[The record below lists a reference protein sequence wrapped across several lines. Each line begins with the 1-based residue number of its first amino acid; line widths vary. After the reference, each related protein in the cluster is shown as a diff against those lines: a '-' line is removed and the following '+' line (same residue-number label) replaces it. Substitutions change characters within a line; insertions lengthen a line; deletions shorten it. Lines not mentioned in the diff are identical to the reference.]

1 MKATKRYSRVQNNET
16 RTRRGTRGSLL
27 KTRPSSRRGVLL
39 LVILGMLTLFL
50 MIGTAFIMSGNQYR
64 RANKTYSKVGEQK
77 NLQASQEGFLA
88 EVINQI
94 IRDTA
99 NQNSSLRFH
108 SLLRDLYGT
117 EGLFATIPTTAPL
130 PNWAG
135 DLVSGTT
142 NNVTAGQ
149 MLEFQIPVANFRDYF
164 GNALATGRL
173 SQLENFYKGQ
183 VLTFLDGVA
192 KGRTTRVMG
201 YYRRQVGAQPAATDP
216 AILRVLSVTLEN
228 SQPITDPRLLAGS
241 RILINGRPFNGMGVG
256 YNALAPAGA
265 AKLSAAE
272 QIPGMPDQATL
283 PTPIALMPNA
293 AFFDPGVTSN
303 VILALSPPANALT
316 YYGTTVANTPTPG
329 NRFYDGLGGSDE
341 SYDAPDFQ
349 NMFLAWT
356 APNPVETIFPNFDGT
371 PEPGN
376 PSNSFN
382 RTNLPPYLGTVVL
395 PSFHRPDLINYWAQL
410 TKSGSDLTLG
420 RDAAVPLLRK
430 VLLRPNWHDHP
441 DFDGSNPEFAKAKS
455 DAETN
460 NTPDQLL
467 RMIYGPWDVDNDMDG
482 IRDSVWV
489 DFGAPVMVGSKGRLV
504 KPLAAI
510 MVLDMDGR
518 LNVNAHGTRE
528 LAGMGGDP
536 IPAPTN
542 NPATGATW
550 NIVPRGQAF
559 GVAEIDLGQLLD
571 NDTLRRLMSGES
583 RDVTND
589 GNNDLF
595 IAGRYGSPFT
605 TDNEPGTKDAFDLS
619 AQLKMQGFPF
629 QANGSPL
636 VARSNFGTLPDL
648 RARYKTALND
658 FGQFVTTW
666 TPVDSNAHSLVEDN
680 PYELDL
686 STTGSRGEGTSVDNP
701 FSVAELERLLR
712 AYDLDA
718 GTLSPRL
725 FELLKGD
732 QPNAP
737 LNDINNWRTLLTTD
751 SYDLPEPGVQLPSWV
766 RTAIPN
772 VTYGDFATV
781 MGRQPVSAT
790 FADLIEYR
798 LRASQNPAWVVSQ
811 DGANPTRL
819 PLIQRQMKMLIAP
832 EMMAGLKLD
841 LNRPIGNGR
850 DDNNNGVVD
859 EPGEN
864 EGAFWAID
872 TNSGTTRLPA
882 TVAAGSA
889 AAIDVFNNNTTG
901 LFRDDYDRDGNGL
914 IEPWEQT
921 LNYPTDL
928 PSLVNLHNYRRQLL
942 ARHLYVLAYSLID
955 PLQID
960 TNNKLPQASKLKAR
974 QLAQWAINAV
984 DFRDPDNIMT
994 AFEYDENPFDGWDV
1008 DGDIRSTS
1016 TDNSH
1021 AQRAVVWGMERPDL
1035 LITETLAWH
1044 DRRTTDTAREEID
1057 PIYLGTRS
1065 DPGTLE
1071 DSDPKKRDPHMDQ
1084 QYRPKGA
1091 AFIEL
1096 YNPNA
1101 PSAGASAD
1109 THAVQDVNFRAQ
1121 DVNMSSATPDAG
1133 TDLGVNLSAV
1143 AIDPEDNTRRSPV
1156 WRIQVVRNR
1165 KKSGTTYS
1173 NDLNEMLL
1181 FYDPEDRESLPADN
1195 RPDVDRTIYFA
1206 TQSGIGPAANFPSNQ
1221 SFSES
1226 NYQSLDNTDGVE
1238 FFTNLGIRPVRPGSY
1253 MVIGSGER
1261 MSPTVGSR
1269 GYNIFRSPVGLTFVN
1284 NDPAAS
1290 GKIGRRIE
1298 LHADVSLTGTRAPV
1312 QVFNSA
1318 AQDPAAVSSPKNPNN
1333 NEYVADVAIIN
1344 RVIDRTRDGIV
1355 QGPADR
1361 AFTFSEPANGYPTR
1375 LPNLGSLWSTTNL
1388 PAGGPEVEGMYV
1400 NGPNSST
1407 PLPFD
1412 IPLDDNETAVR
1423 PTDPDLRHYG
1433 TVQGYRWI
1441 YLQRLAN
1448 PLLPFNPEQGEPG
1461 HDQNRPV
1468 NPYMTIDHSSVNLSV
1483 FNGMINSAIVQN
1495 SVNPESNFGASPAL
1509 SGELSSVE
1517 RGWRNDPADLAKTL
1531 YNAQNK
1537 TNLPTSH
1544 NNANPYNVET
1554 SGKRPRDNSRFP
1566 AGSGHF
1572 FNAMPDC
1579 SLGHLNQ
1586 GFTQNY
1592 VANKVTPIQPFPW
1605 LTWNNRPFANAGELL
1620 FVPAMRSSQLLRAF
1634 SMLAPST
1641 AAGTVDS
1648 NLKNEVYAGRV
1659 NNPINP
1665 YGNPYYPVFAKFLPM
1680 KDGPF
1685 AHLLNFFRTN
1695 SAGPDNQLATADDQG
1710 IAGLHRVLDFVSV
1723 PSMYVGNETWLNPMA
1738 FGDTSTPVASTA
1750 DPRYGMQPPFN
1761 KIASRREPGKVNINT
1776 ISSPHVW
1783 DGALFHRRLQNA
1795 GQPWNVITNNY
1806 LTSSGHTSALFM
1818 NDPMNSSDTSPD
1830 KNKHFVSS
1838 RRGYIAPSTTPP
1850 GQDIQSL
1857 LNGASPTLFA
1867 NPFRTS
1873 STGDLVPLS
1882 SMVLG
1887 GADTTALRTIDG
1899 TVTTATPGKALNAAV
1914 TTEAYRNANRNPYFR
1929 YSPISRLSSLTTTR
1943 SNVFA
1948 IWVTVGFFEVEE
1960 VDPWIGDANQLARYG
1975 SQEVYNRVY
1984 PDGYRFG
1991 KEAGIETGEVERIRE
2006 FAIVDR
2012 TIPVAFEPGAN
2023 HNIGEMIR
2031 LRRKI
2036 KTD

>member
-16 RTRRGTRGSLL
+16 RTSRGTRGSLL
-27 KTRPSSRRGVLL
+27 KTRHSSRRGVLL

-77 NLQASQEGFLA
+77 NLKASQEGFLT

-117 EGLFATIPTTAPL
+117 EGLVAQIPTTAPL
-130 PNWAG
+130 PTWAG
-135 DLVSGTT
+135 DILSGST

-164 GNALATGRL
+164 GNVLTTGRL

-192 KGRTTRVMG
+192 KGRSTRVMG
-201 YYRRQVGAQPAATDP
+201 YYRRQIGAQPA
-216 AILRVLSVTLEN
+216 AILRVLSVALEN
-228 SQPITDPRLLAGS
+228 SQPISDPTLLAGS
-241 RILINGRPFNGMGVG
+241 RILINGRPFNGTGVG
-256 YNALAPAGA
+256 YNPLALAGE
-265 AKLSAAE
+265 AKLNAAE
-272 QIPGMPDQATL
+272 QVPGLPDQATL
-283 PTPIALMPNA
+283 PTPIALMPNS
-293 AFFDPGVTSN
+293 AFFVPVPGTN
-303 VILALSPPANALT
+303 VAPEYFSTQWSTLTAAQRQALVNHM
-316 YYGTTVANTPTPG
+316 GFEG
-329 NRFYDGLGGSDE
+329 QGGSDE

-356 APNPVETIFPNFDGT
+356 APNPVETIFWNFDGT

-376 PSNSFN
+376 PSNIFD
-382 RTNLPPYLGTVVL
+382 RTNLPLYLGGIVL
-395 PSFHRPDLINYWAQL
+395 PSFHRPDLINYWAQQ
-410 TKSGSDLTLG
+410 TKDGSELALG
-420 RDAAVPLLRK
+420 RVPAVPLLRK

-441 DFDGSNPEFAKAKS
+441 NFDGSNPEFAQAKAR
-455 DAETN
+455 AEADG
-460 NTPDQLL
+460 TPDQLL

-482 IRDSVWV
+482 VRDSVWV

-528 LAGMGGDP
+528 LAGMGGGLEMIPPSDP
-536 IPAPTN
+536 AATSALPQADRWN
-542 NPATGATW
+542 N
-550 NIVPRGQAF
+550 IPRGQGF
-559 GVAEIDLGQLLD
+559 GVAEIDLGQILTD
-571 NDTLRRLMSGES
+571 NNTLRRLMSGEA
-583 RDVTND
+583 RDYDED
-589 GNNDLF
+589 GNIDLY
-595 IAGRYGSPFT
+595 IPGRYGYPYQGAMGPS
-605 TDNEPGTKDAFDLS
+605 DNEPGTKDAFDLS
-619 AQLKMQGFPF
+619 AQLKMQGY
-629 QANGSPL
+629 PL
-636 VARSNFGTLPDL
+636 NLPQRSNFGSLPDM
-648 RARYKTALND
+648 RARYRSALND

-666 TPVDSNAHSLVEDN
+666 TPADSNAHSLVEDN

-686 STTGSRGEGTSVDNP
+686 SSTGARGEGTSVDNP
-701 FSVAELERLLR
+701 FSLAELERLLR
-712 AYDLDA
+712 VYDLDA

-725 FELLKGD
+725 FELLKGS
-732 QPNAP
+732 QPNADP
-737 LNDINNWRTLLTTD
+737 NDIKNWRTLLTTD
-751 SYDLPEPGVQLPSWV
+751 SYDLPEPSVQLPAWV
-766 RTAIPN
+766 RLGPDNSPN
-772 VTYGDFATV
+772 TNDDYALV
-781 MGRQPVSAT
+781 MARGVAGARREPVNAS

-798 LRASQNPAWVVSQ
+798 FLLALYNGSAPRALTVPEQN
-811 DGANPTRL
+811 RL
-819 PLIQRQMKMLIAP
+819 TASLKMLIAP

-841 LNRPIGNGR
+841 LNRPFGNGK

-859 EPGEN
+859 EPGEDEGPFWQFDDARLTPN
-864 EGAFWAID
+864 EAANTAKDAFRSAAGAFQNAID
-872 TNSGTTRLPA
+872 LDGDGTISPA
-882 TVAAGSA
+882 EQNFS
-889 AAIDVFNNNTTG
+889 NPTTHIG
-901 LFRDDYDRDGNGL
+901 R
-914 IEPWEQT
+914 
-921 LNYPTDL
+921 
-928 PSLVNLHNYRRQLL
+928 VNLHNYRRQLL
-942 ARHLYVLAYSLID
+942 ARHLYVLAYALVEPFHAGGGNLSQ
-955 PLQID
+955 P
-960 TNNKLPQASKLKAR
+960 NKIKAR

-1071 DSDPKKRDPHMDQ
+1071 DSDPKKRDPHLDQ

-1101 PSAGASAD
+1101 ASAGASGD
-1109 THAVQDVNFRAQ
+1109 THAIRGVNF
-1121 DVNMSSATPDAG
+1121 DVGTSDGAASDYPSPMPAALAG
-1133 TDLGVNLSAV
+1133 TDLGVNLAAV
-1143 AIDPEDNTRRSPV
+1143 AVDPANASRRSPV

-1165 KKSGTTYS
+1165 KKSGTTYG
-1173 NDLNEMLL
+1173 NDLNPMLL
-1181 FYDPEDRESLPADN
+1181 FYDPEDRESLPVAN

-1206 TQSGIGPAANFPSNQ
+1206 REGSGNIDPKFPLNSAFPGDEPTFPAD
-1221 SFSES
+1221 
-1226 NYQSLDNTDGVE
+1226 YQRFDSTDGVE
-1238 FFTNLGIRPVRPGSY
+1238 FFTNLAIRPIRPGSY
-1253 MVIGSGER
+1253 MVVGSGETVAGEPNVFQ
-1261 MSPTVGSR
+1261 SP
-1269 GYNIFRSPVGLTFVN
+1269 IGLTFVN
-1284 NDPAAS
+1284 NNPAQS
-1290 GKIGRRIE
+1290 GKIGQKIQLRADMPLTNAAANQPAPVE
-1298 LHADVSLTGTRAPV
+1298 LHKSRNDAAPQRTPFV
-1312 QVFNSA
+1312 
-1318 AQDPAAVSSPKNPNN
+1318 NN
-1333 NEYVADVAIIN
+1333 GGINEFISDVAIIN
-1344 RVIDRTRDGIV
+1344 RVIDRTRTGTV
-1355 QGPADR
+1355 AAPPVANR

-1375 LPNLGSLWSTTNL
+1375 LPNLGSLWSTANM
-1388 PAGGPEVEGMYV
+1388 PASGPEVEGWYV

-1461 HDQNRPV
+1461 HDNTRPV

-1483 FNGMINSAIVQN
+1483 FNGMINSAIVPS
-1495 SVNPESNFGASPAL
+1495 SVNPESNYGDPNFMPK
-1509 SGELSSVE
+1509 SGELASVE
-1517 RGWRNDPADLAKTL
+1517 RGWRNDPADLAITH
-1531 YNAQNK
+1531 YAAQNK
-1537 TNLPTSH
+1537 TNLPSSH

-1566 AGSGHF
+1566 ANGHF
-1572 FNAMPDC
+1572 FNAVPDC

-1592 VANKVTPIQPFPW
+1592 VGGDKVTPNQPFPW
-1605 LTWNNRPFANAGELL
+1605 LTWNNRPFANPGELVQ
-1620 FVPAMRSSQLLRAF
+1620 VPAMRSSQLLRSF
-1634 SMLAPST
+1634 SLINP
-1641 AAGTVDS
+1641 AGS
-1648 NLKNEVYAGRV
+1648 GNQKQEVYSGAV
-1659 NNPINP
+1659 NPELKLDPQNPAR
-1665 YGNPYYPVFAKFLPM
+1665 PYYALFKKFLPI

-1685 AHLLNFFRTN
+1685 GHLLNFFRTQSSN
-1695 SAGPDNQLATADDQG
+1695 NTPTGDG

-1723 PSMYVGNETWLNPMA
+1723 PSMYVGNETWLNPLA
-1738 FGDTSTPVASTA
+1738 FGSTPVTSPL
-1750 DPRYGMQPPFN
+1750 DPRYGLQPPFN

-1776 ISSPHVW
+1776 IANGAVW
-1783 DGALFHRRLQNA
+1783 HGLFHGSAKRD
-1795 GQPWNVITNNY
+1795 G
-1806 LTSSGHTSALFM
+1806 TSSGHPVMDDDGFAS
-1818 NDPMNSSDTSPD
+1818 
-1830 KNKHFVSS
+1830 V
-1838 RRGYIAPSTTPP
+1838 RRGYGTLGDGPTT
-1850 GQDIQSL
+1850 
-1857 LNGASPTLFA
+1857 LNANSPTLFA
-1867 NPFRTS
+1867 NPFRPG
-1873 STGDLVPLS
+1873 STGGLVPLP
-1882 SMVLG
+1882 SMLRMDTESTTMRSTGQAPLANSTAVPQTDPVGVPLFS
-1887 GADTTALRTIDG
+1887 AD
-1899 TVTTATPGKALNAAV
+1899 VTQATNAA
-1914 TTEAYRNANRNPYFR
+1914 AHKHRDSNRNPYFR
-1929 YSPISRLSSLTTTR
+1929 YSPISRLSSMTTTR

-1960 VDPWIGDANQLARYG
+1960 VEPWTGNADQVARYG
-1975 SQEVYNRVY
+1975 TQEVYNRVY
-1984 PDGYRFG
+1984 PDGYTFG

-2023 HNIGEMIR
+2023 HNIDEMIR

-2036 KTD
+2036 KTE

>member
-1 MKATKRYSRVQNNET
+1 MS
-16 RTRRGTRGSLL
+16 RGTRGSLL
-27 KTRPSSRRGVLL
+27 TSRNSSRRGVLL

-64 RANKTYSKVGEQK
+64 RANKTYSKVGEAK
-77 NLQASQEGFLA
+77 NLQASQDGFLT

-108 SLLRDLYGT
+108 SLLRDLYGM
-117 EGLFATIPTTAPL
+117 EGLVATILPNSAGFAGTTPNFLPAPYTPVGEVTGQQFIEFRFATTDVAPYFDLQGIPHSQSMPAPL
-130 PNWAG
+130 N
-135 DLVSGTT
+135 GT
-142 NNVTAGQ
+142 VQ
-149 MLEFQIPVANFRDYF
+149 SLPVADS
-164 GNALATGRL
+164 ALNG
-173 SQLENFYKGQ
+173 SI
-183 VLTFLDGVA
+183 LTFLDGPA
-192 KGRTTRVMG
+192 KGKSTRIVGYFNNPTNNIVSLRTLNVTSPDG
-201 YYRRQVGAQPAATDP
+201 IALLDP
-216 AILRVLSVTLEN
+216 SVIN
-228 SQPITDPRLLAGS
+228 GS
-241 RILINGRPFNGMGVG
+241 RILINGRPFNGTGAG
-256 YNALAPAGA
+256 YNPDPTLAANDPKSGA
-265 AKLSAAE
+265 KERVVFPS
-272 QIPGMPDQATL
+272 G
-283 PTPIALMPNA
+283 TPEFEIALMPNA
-293 AFFDPGVTSN
+293 PFFN
-303 VILALSPPANALT
+303 AANLVVNGTANYFHPQWTTLT
-316 YYGTTVANTPTPG
+316 PVQQQTLFNSLG
-329 NRFYDGLGGSDE
+329 FEGLGGSDE

-356 APNPVETIFPNFDGT
+356 APNPGETAIYDFNA
-371 PEPGN
+371 PEHTVLTDPGIDREFGYNGN
-376 PSNSFN
+376 PDDDNGDGNPGDGNDGDDDRS
-382 RTNLPPYLGTVVL
+382 LVI
-395 PSFHRPDLINYWAQL
+395 PSFHRPELIHYWAKHPTFFSTPGKVWEQ
-410 TKSGSDLTLG
+410 STLG
-420 RDAAVPLLRK
+420 EAYPMLRK
-430 VLLRPNWHDHP
+430 VLLRPNWLDHP
-441 DFDGSNPEFAKAKS
+441 DFTGSNPELAACVN
-455 DAETN
+455 DRQRLA
-460 NTPDQLL
+460 
-467 RMIYGPWDVDNDMDG
+467 RMIYGPWDVDNDMDRV
-482 IRDSVWV
+482 RDSVWV

-528 LAGMGGDP
+528 LAGIGGGAVVPDP
-536 IPAPTN
+536 LI
-542 NPATGATW
+542 NPVTGTTW
-550 NIVPRGQAF
+550 NQVPRGQGF
-559 GVAEIDLGQLLD
+559 GVAEIDLGQLL
-571 NDTLRRLMSGES
+571 NANTYERLMRGES
-583 RDVTND
+583 RNIDND
-589 GNNDLF
+589 ADPDLF
-595 IAGRYGSPFT
+595 LAGRYGL
-605 TDNEPGTKDAFDLS
+605 TDLIKIDDEPGTKNAFELS

-629 QANGSPL
+629 QADSSPI

-648 RARYKTALND
+648 RSRYRTALND

-666 TPVDSNAHSLVEDN
+666 TPADSNAHSLVEDN

-686 STTGSRGEGTSVDNP
+686 STTGARGDGTSVDNP

-732 QPNAP
+732 QPNVP
-737 LNDINNWRTLLTTD
+737 LNDLNIWRTLLTTD

-766 RTAIPN
+766 RFGLNNAKEAAGN
-772 VTYGDFATV
+772 AQSDDFDNV
-781 MGRQPVSAT
+781 MGRQPINAT
-790 FADLIEYR
+790 FADLVEYR
-798 LRASQNPAWVVSQ
+798 LRISQNPPWHVSQ
-811 DGANPTRL
+811 DAANPTRL
-819 PLIQRQMKMLIAP
+819 PIIQRQMRMLIAP

-841 LNRPIGNGR
+841 LNRPIGNGK
-850 DDNNNGVVD
+850 DDDNNGVVD
-859 EPGEN
+859 EPGEDEGPFWQFDDARLNPN
-864 EGAFWAID
+864 EAANTAKDAFRSAAGAFQNAID
-872 TNSGTTRLPA
+872 LDGDGTLSMTEQNFSNP
-882 TVAAGSA
+882 
-889 AAIDVFNNNTTG
+889 TTHIG
-901 LFRDDYDRDGNGL
+901 R
-914 IEPWEQT
+914 
-921 LNYPTDL
+921 
-928 PSLVNLHNYRRQLL
+928 VNLHNYRRQLL
-942 ARHLYVLAYSLID
+942 ARHLYVLAYALVD
-955 PLQID
+955 PFQLN
-960 TNNKLPQASKLKAR
+960 TSGTLPQASKIKAR

-994 AFEYDENPFDGWDV
+994 AFEYDENPFDGWGV
-1008 DGDIRSTS
+1008 DGNAANTFGP
-1016 TDNSH
+1016 DNTQGN
-1021 AQRAVVWGMERPDL
+1021 ADDDVANQRAVVWGLERPDL

-1057 PIYLGTRS
+1057 PLYIGTRTE
-1065 DPGTLE
+1065 PGTLE
-1071 DSDPKKRDPHMDQ
+1071 DSDPKKRDPHLDS

-1101 PSAGASAD
+1101 ASGGASAD
-1109 THAVQDVNFRAQ
+1109 THAVQGFNINSNQPNVVPGQ
-1121 DVNMSSATPDAG
+1121 
-1133 TDLGVNLSAV
+1133 DLGVNLSAV
-1143 AIDPEDNTRRSPV
+1143 AVDPDNNSRRSPV

-1165 KKSGTTYS
+1165 KKDGLTYGP
-1173 NDLNEMLL
+1173 DLNPMLL
-1181 FYDPEDRESLPADN
+1181 FYDPEDRESLPAVN
-1195 RPDVDRTIYFA
+1195 RPEVDRTIYFA
-1206 TQSGIGPAANFPSNQ
+1206 PTDTVIQNLSPQYPVGYGFPDNS
-1221 SFSES
+1221 
-1226 NYQSLDNTDGVE
+1226 YQSLDSTDGVE
-1238 FFTNLGIRPVRPGSY
+1238 FFTDLGIRPVRPGSY
-1253 MVIGSGER
+1253 LVVGSGDETAPD
-1261 MSPTVGSR
+1261 SG
-1269 GYNIFRSPVGLTFVN
+1269 IFRSPVGLTFVN
-1284 NDPAAS
+1284 NNPVQS

-1298 LHADVSLTGTRAPV
+1298 LRADVDLNNTAGASPAPV
-1312 QVFNSA
+1312 AVFNSA
-1318 AQDPAAVSSPKNPNN
+1318 TDASPRKTPAYNSHQ
-1333 NEYVADVAIIN
+1333 YVADVAIIN
-1344 RVIDRTRDGIV
+1344 RVIDRTRDGTV

-1375 LPNLGSLWSTTNL
+1375 LPNLGSLWSTTNI
-1388 PAGGPEVEGMYV
+1388 PSGGPEVEGWYV

-1423 PTDPDLRHYG
+1423 PLDPDLKNYG

-1448 PLLPFNPEQGEPG
+1448 PLLPFNPERGEPG

-1495 SVNPESNFGASPAL
+1495 SVNPESNFGASPAI

-1537 TNLPTSH
+1537 TNVPTSH

-1554 SGKRPRDNSRFP
+1554 SGKRPRDNGRFP

-1592 VANKVTPIQPFPW
+1592 VGGDKVTPNQPFPW

-1634 SMLAPST
+1634 SLLAAGN

-1648 NLKNEVYAGRV
+1648 NLKNEVFSGRV
-1659 NNPINP
+1659 NTPINT
-1665 YGNPYYPVFAKFLPM
+1665 YGNKYFPLFVKYLPI

-1685 AHLLNFFRTN
+1685 GHLMNFFRTQSSN
-1695 SAGPDNQLATADDQG
+1695 NTPTGDG

-1738 FGDTSTPVASTA
+1738 FGSTPVTSPL
-1750 DPRYGMQPPFN
+1750 DPRYGLQPPFN

-1776 ISSPHVW
+1776 LANGAVW
-1783 DGALFHRRLQNA
+1783 HGLFHGSAKRD
-1795 GQPWNVITNNY
+1795 G
-1806 LTSSGHTSALFM
+1806 TSSGHPVMDDDGFAS
-1818 NDPMNSSDTSPD
+1818 
-1830 KNKHFVSS
+1830 V
-1838 RRGYIAPSTTPP
+1838 RRGYGTLGDGPTT
-1850 GQDIQSL
+1850 
-1857 LNGASPTLFA
+1857 LNANSPTLFA
-1867 NPFRTS
+1867 NPFRPG
-1873 STGDLVPLS
+1873 STGGFVPLPALLRNETES
-1882 SMVLG
+1882 TFMRTTGQAPLNNSTPIPQSDPVGVPLFS
-1887 GADTTALRTIDG
+1887 ADVTETTNA
-1899 TVTTATPGKALNAAV
+1899 TAYKH
-1914 TTEAYRNANRNPYFR
+1914 RDSNRNPYFR
-1929 YSPISRLSSLTTTR
+1929 YSPISRLSSITTTR

-1960 VDPWIGDANQLARYG
+1960 VEPWSAVADKARYG
-1975 SQEVYNRVY
+1975 NDPEVYNRVY

-1991 KEAGIETGEVERIRE
+1991 KEAGIETGEVERVRE

-2036 KTD
+2036 KTE